1 MKSYDLVISG
11 AGMVGSLAALMA
23 VKQGYSV
30 LLIEAGE
37 LASFDSK
44 KSDLR
49 VSAISYS
56 NYQLLKSLKVNSN
69 FDKNSLNLFTKMQVW
84 DDRIEAELNFSQDE
98 FNSSALGVMIEN
110 KHLIYAIHQEL
121 KSFSQIEI
129 LSQTKISSFEDR
141 ERYVKLTLNT
151 DDEIKA
157 KLLLACDGRDS
168 KIRDFIHIKSESKS
182 YDQKGLVAYVEIPKA
197 DNHTA
202 YQVFIEQG
210 PLALLPFG
218 NQLFSIVW
226 TMSHEKAESYK
237 KLNDSEFEKK
247 LESHINAK
255 LGKVKLQSSRAS
267 FPLSQLKVA
276 EYFKGRVV
284 LAGDSAHAIHPLAG
298 QGANLGIED
307 VSLLFDLLKVDDLK
321 NRKQL
326 HIKLRKYQRRR
337 LSKVNETSELMSF
350 INYMFKDDEHLKQ
363 PLRSLG
369 FKLINHSP
377 LKKWLLTK
385 AGS

>member
-298 QGANLGIED
+298 QGANLGIEN